1 MATHPLAMSSRDPQT
16 PAGPPG
22 HAPLP
27 HGGGS
32 WPAPAPVVPTHGHQP
47 GGPPVAPAFGAV
59 APAAPRAPQPEP
71 PVTPAPT
78 QGRFGTF
85 GGVFTPVVLTI
96 LGVIMFM
103 RAGYVVGVSGLWM
116 ALLILALSKAITTLT
131 TLSLSAIATNL
142 DVRVGG
148 VYFMISR
155 VLGPDFGG
163 SIGITLFIAQA
174 VSVAFYTIGF
184 TEAIFALIGQ
194 LSSSVAAGM
203 IAAKVPQII
212 STLVVTGLFV
222 LTFKGADVA
231 LRAQYYVLGLL
242 MLSVL
247 SFLVG
252 GMIEFD
258 RATFEANQSTAFTPQ
273 VGFWTAF
280 AIFFPAATG
289 ISAGANMSGDLKDP
303 GRSIPWGTIV
313 AIAFTGVVYT
323 AQLVLTAGSS
333 TRADLLRDPFVAL
346 QHMSLWGPLVVL
358 GVFAAT
364 LSSALGSF
372 LGAPRILQAMG
383 QDRLMKPLELF
394 GQGSGP
400 ANEPRRATVLT
411 FVIAIAV
418 IWAGDLDAVAEVISM
433 FFLIAYGMINTS
445 AFVESKSANPSFR
458 PRFRAFH
465 WSLAL
470 AGAIG
475 CLVAMIKI
483 NETYA
488 LVAFGITGLLYFY
501 LRNRDIQTSWGDAKQ
516 GYIFQ
521 RTRDNLLYLGNAK
534 SHPKNWRPIL
544 AAVGSDPINEPRLI
558 QMGAWLESRRGL
570 FTVAHIHESG
580 EPELTGR
587 LRARKD
593 RRDELRRHLDSLDIV
608 GFPEVVA
615 VGRFD
620 EGLATFL
627 QSYAIEGVRP
637 NTVLASIPPPTDL
650 AGRQRLLVTEEIL
663 RAFDFNL
670 VLLKPGDMAL
680 DKPVRVIDLWWR
692 GDRNGSLMA
701 LLAYLITLD
710 RTWRTARLRIFRAV
724 ADPSAEALG
733 RKHLRD
739 LLTNARIDAEIHV
752 FVAESHPHEFIPEH
766 SGTAADIVMLGLST
780 VDMERF
786 PEYLAAM
793 EPMLARLPTT
803 LLVRSNGEADLFA

>member
-1 MATHPLAMSSRDPQT
+1 M
-16 PAGPPG
+16 PPG
-22 HAPLP
+22 GAPP
-27 HGGGS
+27 AMAPVPAPMAVYPPDHPPAMQPAMPPGGS
-32 WPAPAPVVPTHGHQP
+32 PADPAVSDQGNPAVP
-47 GGPPVAPAFGAV
+47 PPTV
-59 APAAPRAPQPEP
+59 
-71 PVTPAPT
+71 
-78 QGRFGTF
+78 GRFGTF

-103 RAGYVVGVSGLWM
+103 RTGFVVGYSGLWL
-116 ALLILALSKAITTLT
+116 ALLILALSKVITTLT

-184 TEAIFALIGQ
+184 TEAIFGILGGVSPDSI
-194 LSSSVAAGM
+194 
-203 IAAKVPQII
+203 VPQIVSSI
-212 STLVVTGLFV
+212 VVTGLFV

-231 LRAQYYVLGLL
+231 LKAQYVVLAVLL
-242 MLSVL
+242 LSVVA
-247 SFLVG
+247 FLVG
-252 GMIEFD
+252 GLMEFD
-258 RATFEANQSTAFTPQ
+258 SATLDANRRSAFTNE

-303 GRSIPWGTIV
+303 GKSIPSGTILAIIFTAVIYV
-313 AIAFTGVVYT
+313 ALIIL
-323 AQLVLTAGSS
+323 QAGSS
-333 TRADLLRDPFVAL
+333 PRGEMIADPFGAL
-346 QHMSLWGPLVVL
+346 QRMSLWGPFIVA

-383 QDRLMKPLELF
+383 QDRLMKPLEFF
-394 GQGSGP
+394 GKGSGP
-400 ANEPRRATVLT
+400 ANEPRRATVLS
-411 FVIAIAV
+411 FIIAVSV
-418 IWAGDLDAVAEVISM
+418 IWAGDLNAVAEVISM

-470 AGAIG
+470 TGAIG
-475 CLVAMIKI
+475 CLVAMVKI

-488 LVAFGITGLLYFY
+488 LVALGITSLLYFY

-521 RTRDNLLYLGNAK
+521 RTRDNLLYLGQSK

-544 AAVGSDPINEPRLI
+544 AAVGPEPINEARLV
-558 QMGAWLESRRGL
+558 QMGAWLECRRGL
-570 FTVAHIHESG
+570 YTVAHIYETP
-580 EPELTGR
+580 EPHLTDR
-587 LRARKD
+587 LRARD
-593 RRDELRRHLDSLDIV
+593 GRRDELRQYLDSLDIV
-608 GFPEVVA
+608 AFPEVVA
-615 VGRFD
+615 VEEFR
-620 EGLATFL
+620 EGLTTFL
-627 QSYAIEGVRP
+627 QAYAIEGVRP
-637 NTVLASIPPPTDL
+637 NTVLASIPPPTDVE
-650 AGRQRLLVTEEIL
+650 GRQRLLETEEII
-663 RAFDFNL
+663 RAFNVNL
-670 VLLKPGDMAL
+670 VLLKAADMAL
-680 DKPVRVIDLWWR
+680 DKPQRVIDLWWR

-701 LLAYLITLD
+701 LLAYLMTLD

-724 ADPSAEALG
+724 TDAGAEATA
-733 RKHLRD
+733 RKRLKE
-739 LLTNARIDAEIHV
+739 LLVNARIDAEIHV
-752 FVAESHPHEFIPEH
+752 FVANSHPHEFIPEH
-766 SGTAADIVMLGLST
+766 SGTTADIVMLGLST
-780 VDMERF
+780 VDMEQF
-786 PEYLAAM
+786 PQYLAAM
-793 EPMLARLPTT
+793 EPMLQRLPTT